1 MSVSPIA
8 PQRPSPSDH
17 SRVQHDDAAIAARPA
32 RAAHGDEI
40 AIGGR
45 GSPLVSAL
53 LAHVPSADR
62 KAAQTAIPAILE
74 AARSTGTADP
84 NRLGYLLATAQTES
98 DFGANMTETGHSRSW
113 FNAEYGGADGNRP
126 GSGDG
131 FEYRGRGY
139 VQTTRAGRYAEL
151 SRALHLPEVPALE
164 RDPSAVRGHAGARL
178 EPQLVAHPERLAEP
192 RLAAKALV
200 IGVMRNLFT
209 HNPAADIDKTI
220 PTGKKPGDVDF
231 YHARGIVN
239 GIVHDQAVTIA
250 RHATV
255 YARVFAAFGETNAQT
270 ARTK

>member
-113 FNAEYGGADGNRP
+113 FNAEYGGACDCTALRAVPLPCTP
-126 GSGDG
+126 GA
-131 FEYRGRGY
+131 
-139 VQTTRAGRYAEL
+139 V
-151 SRALHLPEVPALE
+151 LPLRLPASFCRSKL
-164 RDPSAVRGHAGARL
+164 
-178 EPQLVAHPERLAEP
+178 
-192 RLAAKALV
+192 
-200 IGVMRNLFT
+200 
-209 HNPAADIDKTI
+209 
-220 PTGKKPGDVDF
+220 
-231 YHARGIVN
+231 
-239 GIVHDQAVTIA
+239 
-250 RHATV
+250 
-255 YARVFAAFGETNAQT
+255 
-270 ARTK
+270 